1 MNTPLDSSIPL
12 YLDER
17 PLGISEA
24 PVVTLLQELPFEKLN
39 WENFERLCYRLIRL
53 ESDVEFCTLYGTPG
67 QCQDGIDIY
76 ARQKLTGKYTVYQCK
91 RVNDFSPSKIKNAV
105 CKFLE
110 GEWAERANTFVLCT
124 TESLRKTERCQEIE
138 TQYDLLNQKGIA
150 LSIWGKDELSA
161 KLKDYPN
168 LVYDFFNRDYVVKF
182 CGQEKADRLDNN
194 YPEYNEQN
202 LPLALTT
209 PRRSLTRTTTCIT
222 TSPPPGISL
231 PIFLKNFLPIGKA
244 SIIPQDNGVIEITGG
259 FTGKDI
265 PDLVW
270 ITHKL
275 PCNFEVN
282 VSVEIQDLESQFI
295 LGLGNKEDWSSNYQ
309 FVMTPNWTVFK
320 KIEFLK
326 TEPYETYFAPSNSDD
341 NKLYLLEPFT
351 INCNSKFLITFKRM
365 YGRFFLNMTINNI
378 SYSLFDLSGNKDD
391 FSLYN
396 YLFISSNQC
405 GEEIYHPGKI
415 LVKFE
420 NNIIKTF

>member
-1 MNTPLDSSIPL
+1 MNTPLDTSIPL
-12 YLDER
+12 YLDE
-17 PLGISEA
+17 PPPGISEA
-24 PVVTLLQELPFEKLN
+24 PLVTLLQELPFEKLN

-67 QCQDGIDIY
+67 QDQKGIDIY
-76 ARQKLTGKYTVYQCK
+76 ARQKLTGKYRVYQCK
-91 RVNDFSPSKIKNAV
+91 RVNNFGSSKIKSAV
-105 CKFLE
+105 CKFLQ
-110 GEWAERANTFVLCT
+110 GEWADRANTFVLCT
-124 TESLRKTERCQEIE
+124 TESLRKIERLQEIE
-138 TQYDLLNQKGIA
+138 TQRDLLNQKGIK
-150 LSIWGKDELSA
+150 LLIWGKDELSA

-182 CGQEKADRLDNN
+182 CGQEKADKLDNN
-194 YPEYNEQN
+194 NSPEYNEQDS
-202 LPLALTT
+202 LLALTT
-209 PRRSLTRTTTCIT
+209 PRRWLTPIA
-222 TSPPPGISL
+222 TSPPPEISL

-244 SIIPQDNGVIEITGG
+244 TISPQDNGIVEITGG

-309 FVMTPNWTVFK
+309 FVMTPNWTAFK
-320 KIEFLK
+320 KIDFLK
-326 TEPYETYFAPSNSDD
+326 TEPYETYFVPCNSDND
-341 NKLYLLEPFT
+341 KLYLLEPFT
-351 INCNSKFLITFKRM
+351 INPYSKFLIRFKRM
-365 YGRFFLNMTINNI
+365 YSRIFLNMTINNI
-378 SYSLFDLSGNKDD
+378 SYSLYDVSGDKGD

-405 GEEIYHPGKI
+405 GEGVYHPGKI

-420 NNIIKTF
+420 NNIIQTF